1 MEESEEPPPTYEEV
15 FEEAF
20 PQYLVMGMSYEQYWE
35 QSPYLVVAYRKA
47 YRLRRETENEQA
59 WLQGLYVFDA
69 FAVVMANVFAKRGSK
84 RQEYLERPID
94 IYPLTEREKKR
105 REAEENAKMQAAME
119 AMARK
124 QRQQKKS
131 KGD

>member
-1 MEESEEPPPTYEEV
+1 
-15 FEEAF
+15 
-20 PQYLVMGMSYEQYWE
+20 MGMSYEQYWE

-105 REAEENAKMQAAME
+105 RQAEENAKMQAAME

>member
-1 MEESEEPPPTYEEV
+1 
-15 FEEAF
+15 
-20 PQYLVMGMSYEQYWE
+20 MGMSYEQYWE

-59 WLQGLYVFDA
+59 WLQGLYVLDA

-105 REAEENAKMQAAME
+105 RQAEENAKMQAAME

>member
-1 MEESEEPPPTYEEV
+1 
-15 FEEAF
+15 
-20 PQYLVMGMSYEQYWE
+20 MGMSYEQYWE

-105 REAEENAKMQAAME
+105 RETEENAKMQSAME

>member
-1 MEESEEPPPTYEEV
+1 
-15 FEEAF
+15 
-20 PQYLVMGMSYEQYWE
+20 MGMSYEQYWE